1 MTAKRQMLNFS
12 IGSMVFIVS
21 LVVVCAALCP
31 TDAYGSP
38 FPVSTDCTFTSHAV
52 VPIGNGQSAFLI
64 LLLVGLLLALN
75 KSVISAGF
83 YLSPFRP
90 PRFHA

>member
-21 LVVVCAALCP
+21 LVVVCAAICP
-31 TDAYGSP
+31 TDSFGSQ
-38 FPVSTDCTFTSHAV
+38 FPASTDCTFTSHTV
-52 VPIGNGQSAFLI
+52 VTIGNEQSAFFI
-64 LLLVGLLLALN
+64 LLFLGLFLAFN
-75 KSVISAGF
+75 KSIISDGF
-83 YLSPFRP
+83 FLSPYRP